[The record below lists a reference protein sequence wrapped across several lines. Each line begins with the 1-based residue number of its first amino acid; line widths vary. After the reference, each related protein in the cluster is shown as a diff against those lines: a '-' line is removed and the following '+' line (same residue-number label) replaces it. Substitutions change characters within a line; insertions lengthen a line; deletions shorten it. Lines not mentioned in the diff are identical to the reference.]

1 MSKLDTFLAAGS
13 WKYLLIGPSQAIT
26 KDLQQ
31 ALRSKMPNAE
41 ILEIPVYPPSAG
53 LLEVLSIQN
62 PDVAIADVVSDSEH
76 GLKLLKEL
84 TTMQPKLPVIAILPP
99 DQTDLILKCLRTG
112 ATEFLNYPF
121 SPAQIEDVF
130 SRLVAKNP
138 TAKAHDKTGRVL
150 AVVPAKGACGASTIA
165 SGLTLCWAKKS
176 AKILLVDFDPLTG
189 TISFLLKLRSQ
200 YSFMDVVAL
209 NDNLDADL
217 WRNIITSTQGV
228 DVLLSPEGAVQGVH
242 DLLDASSIIDYARR
256 NYEITI
262 IDLASPYGPWNLS
275 ILQNADDILLVS
287 TNELPSLQ
295 STQRAFAYMDQN
307 RVDHS
312 KVKLIVNRYNRD
324 VGLGKEV
331 IETAIRTEVFHLLPS
346 DFEAV
351 QRAMIEG
358 KPSPSGSPFGKA
370 LLQLSQ
376 KLGGLGIGLAPPQ
389 KSAKPSSPAWGG
401 LLNLFSRGSR

>member
-1 MSKLDTFLAAGS
+1 MSKSEIFLAAGS
-13 WKYLLIGPSQAIT
+13 WKYLLICPSQGIT

-31 ALRSKMPNAE
+31 AFRSNMPTAE
-41 ILEIPVYPPSAG
+41 ILEIPIYPPSTG
-53 LLEVLSIQN
+53 LLEVLSVQN
-62 PDVAIADVVSDSEH
+62 PDIAIADIVSDREQ
-76 GLKLLKEL
+76 GLSLLKDL
-84 TTMQPKLPVIAILPP
+84 TTMQPKMPVIAILPP
-99 DQTDLILKCLRTG
+99 DEADLILKCLRTG
-112 ATEFLNYPF
+112 AAEFLNYPF
-121 SPAQIEDVF
+121 PPGQIEEVI

-138 TAKAHDKTGRVL
+138 PAKGNYKTGRVL
-150 AVVPAKGACGASTIA
+150 AVVPAKGACGPSTIA
-165 SGLTLCWAKKS
+165 SGLTLYWKKKS
-176 AKILLVDFDPLTG
+176 GKLLLADFDPLTG

-242 DLLDASSIIDYARR
+242 DLMDASSIIDYARR

-262 IDLASPYGPWNLS
+262 IDLSCPYGPWNLS

-295 STQRAFAYMDQN
+295 ATQRAFAYMDQN
-307 RVDHS
+307 RIDRS
-312 KVKLIVNRYNRD
+312 KVKLLVNRYNRD

-331 IETAIRTEVFHLLPS
+331 IETAIRTEVFQLLPS

-358 KPSPSGSPFGKA
+358 KPCPSGSPFGKA
-370 LLQLSQ
+370 LLQLAE
-376 KLGGLGIGLAPPQ
+376 KLGGLGIGLAPPP